1 MELIDFLKNI
11 QNDVQTEIA
20 TRTEESDQQGLYAEV
35 IFTEIVTQHMSEIG
49 MTYTHSIYVS
59 TERQSQLLIVG
70 FASLFFIPSRKG
82 NIFGGI
88 FPSLVSFLYLYQVI
102 Q

>member
-11 QNDVQTEIA
+11 QSDVQTEIS

-49 MTYTHSIYVS
+49 RHSSLRCVVIMQIYKVYS
-59 TERQSQLLIVG
+59 V
-70 FASLFFIPSRKG
+70 
-82 NIFGGI
+82 
-88 FPSLVSFLYLYQVI
+88 
-102 Q
+102 

>member
-20 TRTEESDQQGLYAEV
+20 TRTEESGPQGLYAEV

-49 MTYTHSIYVS
+49 MTFEPEMCRYYANIQGILRLS
-59 TERQSQLLIVG
+59 G
-70 FASLFFIPSRKG
+70 FAISEEADQLDLYVTEYSG
-82 NIFGGI
+82 NNE
-88 FPSLVSFLYLYQVI
+88 L
-102 Q
+102 